1 MTDPTRRPNPA
12 AGKSP
17 APRPA
22 SAQQPQAARPAA
34 AQQQQRRAAPAPA
47 PAPAPARRPIR
58 RADDQGETLDA
69 TTKKGLIAA
78 GVLVVI
84 GAAVW
89 IVIGNKKAEETRILE
104 ERNAT
109 VQGFKSDIE
118 KVLKNDQA
126 TTPEIQSAI
135 DRIDKETDKYVGE
148 PTESEIKTMKSRLV
162 GKAED
167 IKRRESFMEQ
177 FNAAK
182 QIVDAAETKSSEDLR
197 KAQQLLTDIEQI
209 DSTPYGPNYPE
220 QIKAMKTKIYKILV
234 GKLRTEAKQFA
245 DASGTSPRQG
255 LQKYAEAE
263 DFIRKAMLDAKQAKS
278 ADLEPYTELYKGL
291 LQESDEYS
299 KRVVNKEFIE
309 SIPWKDLLG
318 GEMANKWSKTTTV
331 PGFACRIDN
340 GILTVSPPD
349 PGTKQQGVCG
359 ILDQKNDN
367 LRHLMID
374 MEFSVDGVATMFFH
388 VSPPPQNPDN
398 RQSDTFDLSSKDG
411 GLKPNEKYSLVA
423 TFIGSDLAIWFP
435 QNDEIQRYENS
446 PSWTKLRRGGLAF
459 LIPEG
464 TRLRVTRL
472 RIRELR

>member
-12 AGKSP
+12 AGKTP
-17 APRPA
+17 AQRPA
-22 SAQQPQAARPAA
+22 SAEKPQGARPAA
-34 AQQQQRRAAPAPA
+34 AQQQRRAAPAPA
-47 PAPAPARRPIR
+47 PEPAPARRPIR
-58 RADDQGETLDA
+58 RADDQGVALDS

-78 GVLVVI
+78 GVLLVI
-84 GAAVW
+84 GAAIW
-89 IVIGNKKAEETRILE
+89 IVINNKKDADAAAQKAIVDM
-104 ERNAT
+104 
-109 VQGFKSDIE
+109 VQGFKGEIE
-118 KVLKNDQA
+118 KVFKNDQA
-126 TTPEIQSAI
+126 TTPEIQAAI
-135 DRIDKETDKYVGE
+135 DRIDKETEKWQNRSTE
-148 PTESEIKTMKSRLV
+148 PEIKTLKSRLI
-162 GKAED
+162 GKADD
-167 IKRRESFMEQ
+167 IKRREDFMAQ
-177 FNAAK
+177 FKAAK
-182 QIVDAAETKSSEDLR
+182 EIVDASDTKSSDDLR

-209 DSTPYGPNYPE
+209 DSTRYGPDYPD
-220 QIKAMKTKIYKILV
+220 QIKAMKTKIYKVLV

-245 DASGTSPRQG
+245 EASGTTPRQG

-291 LQESDEYS
+291 LQESDEYT

-309 SIPWKDLLG
+309 SIPWKDLLSG
-318 GEMANKWSKTTTV
+318 DMASKWSKTTTV

-367 LRHLMID
+367 LRHLMLD

-388 VSPPPQNPDN
+388 VSPPPMNPDN

-423 TFIGSDLAIWFP
+423 TFIGTDLAIWFP

-446 PSWTKLRRGGLAF
+446 PGWTKLRRGGLAF

-464 TRLRVTRL
+464 TRLRVTRM